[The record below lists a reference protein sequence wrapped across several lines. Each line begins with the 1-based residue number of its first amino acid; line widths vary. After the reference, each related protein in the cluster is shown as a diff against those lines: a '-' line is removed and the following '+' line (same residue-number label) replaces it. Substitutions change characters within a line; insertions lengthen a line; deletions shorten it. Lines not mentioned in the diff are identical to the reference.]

1 MIARLTCHAETP
13 TDAVEAIEVEMQ
25 RLSAKRLRL
34 HYVVTGAIRRLALP
48 AQRPGKRMDG
58 LWAHTCF
65 EAFVRGGAREAYYE
79 FNFAPSSDWAAYRFD
94 AYRAGTT
101 SPRSIGD
108 PQVDGMIQSRDV
120 DASSRD
126 RLVSAGFGSVDRRK
140 PPFYGLSA
148 TAELKQAADLGEE
161 EPWRL
166 GLSAVIEE
174 RNGRL
179 SYWALAFPPGKPDFH
194 HPDCFALELPAARP
208 A

>member
-1 MIARLTCHAETP
+1 MIARLTCHADTP
-13 TDAVEAIEVEMQ
+13 TDAVEAIEVEVQ

-34 HYVVTGAIRRLALP
+34 HFVVTGAIRHLALP
-48 AQRPGKRMDG
+48 APRTGQRADG
-58 LWAHTCF
+58 LWAHSCF
-65 EAFVRGGAREAYYE
+65 EAFVRGGAREPYYE

-94 AYRAGTT
+94 AYREGATA
-101 SPRSIGD
+101 PRSIAD
-108 PQVDGMIQSRDV
+108 PRVGGMIQTARI
-120 DASSRD
+120 DAFTRD
-126 RLVSAGFGSVDRRK
+126 RLVSQGFTSVGRHE
-140 PPFYGLSA
+140 PPFYWLSA
-148 TAELKQAADLGEE
+148 TAELKQAADLGED

-174 RNGRL
+174 RSGRL